1 MQSQVIALLAL
12 EGSPEAAQ
20 LVRRGDGQF
29 SLNRIDA
36 RLGEAARLAATYLK
50 GLPSSKQAVTPK
62 R

>member
-12 EGSPEAAQ
+12 EGSPEATL

-36 RLGEAARLAATYLK
+36 RLGAAARLAATYPTAF
-50 GLPSSKQAVTPK
+50 PSSKQWVQPK